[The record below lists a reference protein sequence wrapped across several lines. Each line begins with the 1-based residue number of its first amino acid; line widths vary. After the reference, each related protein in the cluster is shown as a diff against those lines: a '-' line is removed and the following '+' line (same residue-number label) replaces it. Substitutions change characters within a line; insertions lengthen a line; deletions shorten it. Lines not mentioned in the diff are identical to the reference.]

1 MLFPVYFGVVV
12 WVALYLRSPQL
23 RKLVAASLS

>member
-1 MLFPVYFGVVV
+1 MLFPVYFGVIV

-23 RKLVAASLS
+23 RRVVAESLS